1 MLAVLL
7 PFAAWML
14 VYMLIPLASVI
25 FYSFT
30 NAKMAY
36 DDFRFVGLYQFQKLF
51 SNSTAR
57 IAIWNTVKAALII
70 MPISLVLSVLT
81 AGRAECPERALPES
95 VHLCVF
101 PAQYHVHDGRVSCLA
116 LAVS

>member
-1 MLAVLL
+1 MKQTGQKTPASGKRLTGVLTTRQAKRNGFVLAVLL

-51 SNSTAR
+51 PTAR
-57 IAIWNTVKAALII
+57 
-70 MPISLVLSVLT
+70 
-81 AGRAECPERALPES
+81 RELPS
-95 VHLCVF
+95 
-101 PAQYHVHDGRVSCLA
+101 GIR
-116 LAVS
+116 